1 MFTVARRC
9 QILLISESLRASSTN
24 TAVLQTARAV
34 GSDAISTVL
43 YGRMGA
49 LPHFNPDDDREGEPV
64 HPAVG
69 DLRRAVRAA
78 DALLVCTPEYAGALP
93 GSFKNLLEWTVGDAS
108 TYERPVAWIN
118 ASGPAA
124 PKGGADAHES
134 LGKVLRYV
142 GADVVEAACVRI
154 PLTRDLVASD
164 GAIADPAIRARI
176 AEPLRALAR
185 HVADPENDGTE

>member
-1 MFTVARRC
+1 MARRC
-9 QILLISESLRASSTN
+9 QILLISGSLRASSTN
-24 TAVLQTARAV
+24 TAVLRTARAV
-34 GSDAISTVL
+34 ASDAITTVL
-43 YGRMGA
+43 YGGMGA

-64 HPAVG
+64 HPAVA
-69 DLRRAVRAA
+69 DLRRAVSAA

-124 PKGGADAHES
+124 PSGGADAHES
-134 LGKVLRYV
+134 LSKVLGYV
-142 GADVVEAACVRI
+142 GANVVEAACARI
-154 PLTRDLVASD
+154 PLTRDVVGAD
-164 GAIADPAIRARI
+164 GVIADQALRERI
-176 AEPLRALAR
+176 AQVLTTLAR